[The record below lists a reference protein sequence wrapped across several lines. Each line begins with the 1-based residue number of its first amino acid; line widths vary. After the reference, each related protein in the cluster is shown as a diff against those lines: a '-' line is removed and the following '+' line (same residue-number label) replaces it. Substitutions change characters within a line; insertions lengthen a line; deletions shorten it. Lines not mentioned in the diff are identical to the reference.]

1 MNILQAMEQLKNGFR
16 ISREKWG
23 ENIYCMLNYHTKLI
37 EVFEGTKRV
46 ETNPNFNTT
55 DILAN
60 DWKIYI
66 KSNGK
71 RTFGDAIE
79 HIKKGGKAKREG
91 WNGKEQY
98 ITLATDI
105 KCIDQSTNLLSDC
118 EHLDI
123 GSQAILFHGTRGNQI
138 GWLASQ
144 SDMLANDWILLYE
157 SED

>member
-1 MNILQAMEQLKNGFR
+1 MDILQAMQYLKKGYK
-16 ISREKWG
+16 ISRNGWKKDL
-23 ENIYCMLNYHTKLI
+23 YCVLNEQTNLI
-37 EVFEGTKRV
+37 ELFDGKRKIV
-46 ETNPNFNTT
+46 VSPTFTII
-55 DILAN
+55 DVLKD

-66 KSNGK
+66 KTK
-71 RTFGDAIE
+71 EKTTFGDAIE

-105 KCIDQSTNLLSDC
+105 KYIDQSTNFLSDC

-144 SDMLANDWILLYE
+144 SDMLANDWILFDE